1 MNRNDLA
8 REAILYSLP
17 LYETARMQVA
27 SSPRKNTQGQF
38 ADPQGGPESTRRW
51 ANVFSHTRQLLNAK
65 DRRVVT
71 PNADT
76 LYTSTWIDLSDGPL
90 LLHTPDTGE
99 RYYVLGLL
107 DAYTNPFAHLGTRSN
122 GNAAHTFFLHGPNW
136 QGTPPA
142 GTLPIVC
149 ATPTVWLI
157 GRILALPH
165 EDMSPVHVLQD
176 AFRLTTLQGEPAAR
190 IVTCGLQGQDQL
202 GDAATFVEVVNRQL
216 TINPPPP
223 DETND
228 LARFSALGIGAGLDK
243 AQADLPLLQQTL
255 SEILSELDAP
265 ASSDLDGGWNASVE
279 VTDHYGRDW
288 FTRARVARCYIG
300 LLGTQE
306 VIYQMAHRD
315 NHAQPL
321 DGRHRYRLRF
331 APGGLPQ
338 VDAFWSL
345 SLYSKSDYMFVDNP
359 LQRHAIGDRTP
370 GLCTDPDGGLTIWL
384 GHTPPPQTSNWLPAP
399 AEPFYVAIRLYLPRA
414 VHQEGLYV
422 YPVIELMDDNAQ

>member
-8 REAILYSLP
+8 REAILYTLP
-17 LYETARMQVA
+17 LYETARMQAA
-27 SSPRKNTQGQF
+27 SSPRKNTEGLF
-38 ADPQGGPESTRRW
+38 ADPAGGPESKRRW

-71 PNADT
+71 PNTDT

-107 DAYTNPFAHLGTRSN
+107 DFYTNPFAHLGTRLN
-122 GNAAHTFFLHGPNW
+122 GNAAHTFFLHGPGW

-142 GTLPIVC
+142 GTLPIEC

-165 EDMSPVHVLQD
+165 EDLAPVHALQD

-190 IVTCGLQGQDQL
+190 IVTCSLHGQDKL
-202 GDAATFVEVVNRQL
+202 GDAATFVQVVNRQL
-216 TINPPPP
+216 AINPPPA
-223 DETND
+223 DETSD
-228 LARFSALGIGAGLDK
+228 LARFAVLGIGAGLDSS
-243 AQADLPLLQQTL
+243 QADLPLFQQTL
-255 SEILSELDAP
+255 TEILSELDAP
-265 ASSDLDGGWNASVE
+265 ASSDLEGGWNASVE

-315 NHAQPL
+315 SQGRPL

-345 SLYSKSDYMFVDNP
+345 SLYRKSDYLFVDNP
-359 LQRHAIGDRTP
+359 LQRYAIGDRTA
-370 GLCTDPDGGLTIWL
+370 GLCTDTDGGLTIWL
-384 GHTPPPQTSNWLPAP
+384 GHTSPPQTSNWLPAP
-399 AEPFYVAIRLYLPRA
+399 ADTFYVALRLYLPRE
-414 VHQEGLYV
+414 VHQNGHYN
-422 YPVIELMDDNAQ
+422 YPLIERVNDSA